1 MVRLETFDT
10 PKNGKRARIWVLG
23 FGFMNRKDTL
33 FDQQI
38 IEPGDFVFDERVVR
52 VFPDMINRSVPGYGL
67 IIPMIGL
74 LAHHFAQA
82 GSTIY
87 DLGCSLGAAS
97 LAMRQA
103 VGNENVKI
111 VAVDNSPQM
120 ISSFRQLLAEQQDGV
135 AIELVEEDIRETNI
149 NDASVVVLNFTL
161 QFVDLADRLS
171 LLRGIVAGLRP
182 GGVLVLSEKIC
193 FEDPVEQG
201 RQSGWHHDFKRAQG
215 YSELEIS
222 RKRDSLEDV
231 LKPETAADH
240 IVRLRQAGF
249 SETYQWYQG
258 FSFASFVAIR

>member
-1 MVRLETFDT
+1 MS
-10 PKNGKRARIWVLG
+10 
-23 FGFMNRKDTL
+23 RKDKL

-38 IEPGDFVFDERVVR
+38 IEPGDFVFDERVVG

-74 LAHHFAQA
+74 LAQRYAQA

-103 VGNENVKI
+103 VDSEDVTI

-120 ISSFRQLLAEQQDGV
+120 ISRFGQLLTEHCDGT
-135 AIELVEEDIRETNI
+135 AIEVIEGDIRATEI
-149 NDASVVVLNFTL
+149 DDASVVVLNFTL
-161 QFVDLADRLS
+161 QFVDPVDRLS

-182 GGVLVLSEKIC
+182 GGVLILSEKIC
-193 FEDPVEQG
+193 FEDPLEQR
-201 RQSGWHHDFKRAQG
+201 RQTEWHHDFKRAQG

-222 RKRDSLEDV
+222 RKRDSLEAV
-231 LKPETAADH
+231 LIPETAAEH
-240 IVRLRQAGF
+240 IAQLHQAGF
-249 SETYQWYQG
+249 SEAYQWYQG
-258 FSFASFVAIR
+258 FSFASFLAIR